1 MIARGLSRAELGL
14 RRPDSWPRAL
24 GFTLGMLVALLIAE
38 SLLESLLHGAREQG
52 LEPAH
57 WDPSKALPFALNA
70 AVVVIAAPIVEE
82 LTFRGV
88 GFRLLVPFGTLVA
101 VFGTALAFAADH
113 GLVEGFPAL
122 FLFGLAVV
130 RRPHPHR
137 QPLPGDDAAR
147 HLQCVRARGR
157 RRPVARLCFRPCG
170 VQRSS
175 WRRWR
180 SAPAAHAAPPAVTAQ
195 ATPAN
200 GAAPLQVTL
209 TAAGDAAT
217 YHWDLGDGATA
228 DGPVVQHTYAAGHF
242 TARVTATNV
251 GGETSTADRRDHRD
265 RDHARRSRQRPLPA
279 AGPLPRAA
287 RPGGEGRA
295 PRALPGQPSAR
306 DGARRAAAAPSSCAA
321 ASAHR
326 TRATPFATRARSRTR
341 SRWRFGPGSTRP
353 SAARAGSARRSR

>member
-1 MIARGLSRAELGL
+1 MRGGKLAGWFALVGSLAALNYASRFSSGKPPADSLYRYDTAISGLVFYAITLGIVLVIARGLSRAELGL

-130 RRPHPHR
+130 VVRIRTGS
-137 QPLPGDDAAR
+137 LYPGMMLHATFNAFA
-147 HLQCVRARGR
+147 LAVA
-157 RRPVARLCFRPCG
+157 VAR
-170 VQRSS
+170 
-175 WRRWR
+175 
-180 SAPAAHAAPPAVTAQ
+180 
-195 ATPAN
+195 
-200 GAAPLQVTL
+200 
-209 TAAGDAAT
+209 
-217 YHWDLGDGATA
+217 
-228 DGPVVQHTYAAGHF
+228 
-242 TARVTATNV
+242 
-251 GGETSTADRRDHRD
+251 
-265 RDHARRSRQRPLPA
+265 
-279 AGPLPRAA
+279 
-287 RPGGEGRA
+287 
-295 PRALPGQPSAR
+295 
-306 DGARRAAAAPSSCAA
+306 
-321 ASAHR
+321 
-326 TRATPFATRARSRTR
+326 
-341 SRWRFGPGSTRP
+341 
-353 SAARAGSARRSR
+353 